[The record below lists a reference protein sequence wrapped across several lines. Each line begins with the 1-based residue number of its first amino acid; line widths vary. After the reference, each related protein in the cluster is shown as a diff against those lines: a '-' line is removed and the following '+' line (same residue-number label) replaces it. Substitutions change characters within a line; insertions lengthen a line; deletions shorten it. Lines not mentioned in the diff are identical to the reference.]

1 MLEDVPHEEVGHDVD
16 RDEPQESG
24 SDTVSAVAMDADGHL
39 ACAMSTGTCRKY
51 LFQALSL

>member
-1 MLEDVPHEEVGHDVD
+1 MLEDVPHEEVGHKA
-16 RDEPQESG
+16 QGGG